1 MMNEILKAMETR
13 QSVRAYRPDPIDE
26 ETLNAILRAGTFA
39 PSGMG
44 RQSGKIVVVQDPAT
58 REILRAKNA
67 EVIGNPAADPFY
79 GAPTVLVVLADS
91 TVHTWVEDGS
101 LVMGNL
107 LLAASAL
114 GVGACWIHRAPGDL
128 RFPRGQGAAAKW
140 GIPETYRGVGNCI
153 LGYPAAEP
161 QPKKPRK
168 ADFIVRVG

>member
-1 MMNEILKAMETR
+1 MMNEILKAMETW

-67 EVIGNPAADPFY
+67 EVIGNPDADPFY

-91 TVHTWVEDGS
+91 TVPTWVEDGS

-114 GVGACWIHRAPGDL
+114 GVGACWIHRARETFDSPEGKALL
-128 RFPRGQGAAAKW
+128 RKW

>member
-1 MMNEILKAMETR
+1 MNEILKAMETR

-67 EVIGNPAADPFY
+67 EVIGNPDADPFY

-91 TVHTWVEDGS
+91 TVPTWVEDGS

-114 GVGACWIHRAPGDL
+114 GVGACWIHRARETFDSPEGKALL
-128 RFPRGQGAAAKW
+128 RKW
-140 GIPETYRGVGNCI
+140 GIPDTYRGVGNCI

>member
-1 MMNEILKAMETR
+1 MNEILKAMETR
-13 QSVRAYRPDPIDE
+13 QSVRAYRPDPIGE

-44 RQSGKIVVVQDPAT
+44 RQSGKIVVVRDPAT

-67 EVIGNPAADPFY
+67 EVIGNPDADPFY

-91 TVHTWVEDGS
+91 TVPTWVEDGS

-114 GVGACWIHRAPGDL
+114 GVGACWIHRARETFDSPEGKALL
-128 RFPRGQGAAAKW
+128 RKW

>member
-1 MMNEILKAMETR
+1 MNEILKAMETR
-13 QSVRAYRPDPIDE
+13 QSVRAYRPEQIDE

-67 EVIGNPAADPFY
+67 EVIGNPDADPFY

-91 TVHTWVEDGS
+91 TVPTWVEDGS

-114 GVGACWIHRAPGDL
+114 GVGAYWIHRARETFDSPEGKAL
-128 RFPRGQGAAAKW
+128 LQKW

-161 QPKKPRK
+161 QAKKPRK

>member
-1 MMNEILKAMETR
+1 MNEILKAMETR
-13 QSVRAYRPDPIDE
+13 QSVRAYRPEQIDE

-67 EVIGNPAADPFY
+67 EVIGNPDADPFY

-91 TVHTWVEDGS
+91 TVPTWVEDGS

-114 GVGACWIHRAPGDL
+114 GVGACWIHRARETFDSPEGKAL
-128 RFPRGQGAAAKW
+128 LQKW

-161 QPKKPRK
+161 QAKKPRK